1 MFLAPDL
8 SVQEFSLLEYAL
20 ARFVEQEENAERKT
34 QLRRLHE
41 KIRATVVTEETM
53 TWDTAKLDEES
64 PVL

>member
-8 SVQEFSLLEYAL
+8 SVQECALLEYAL
-20 ARFVEQEENAERKT
+20 ARFVEQEENAERQA

-53 TWDTAKLDEES
+53 TWDTTKLDEES